1 MIDHNLTT
9 DNFPTL
15 SIQQIVDCSGVGCNG
30 GFPEDAFKYIIQ
42 CGGLESSIDYPTT
55 VPGTCRFDRT
65 KVAACISSY
74 KKQQYTSEVQ
84 MQTDV
89 FTMGPMVAS
98 VDAST
103 WQLYLGGVIAAAQ
116 CGTSIDHSVQ
126 VVGYNVEN
134 TPPFWSLKNSW
145 SRVWGEQGFIRIEF
159 GKKACGVT
167 EEVLTATPKESCF

>member
-1 MIDHNLTT
+1 VEIT
-9 DNFPTL
+9 D
-15 SIQQIVDCSGVGCNG
+15 
-30 GFPEDAFKYIIQ
+30 
-42 CGGLESSIDYPTT
+42 
-55 VPGTCRFDRT
+55 PGKCHFDRT

-98 VDAST
+98 VDSSN
-103 WQLYLGGVIAAAQ
+103 WQLYLGGVIAAAH
-116 CGTSIDHSVQ
+116 CGTDIDHSVQ
-126 VVGYNVEN
+126 VVGFNVEN

-145 SRVWGEQGFIRIEF
+145 SRLWGEQGYIRIEF

-167 EEVLTATPKESCF
+167 DEVLSAIPKASCF